1 MKRQTTR
8 DRILVTCRKLFN
20 AKTVAAVT
28 TAAIAEAVG
37 INEGNLYYYFK
48 KKSDV
53 VAALFE
59 QFAAK
64 QLLIAEK
71 DQSLRDWFQLMWEWR
86 FFYRDTMAILAM
98 DPTLRVHLKQLA
110 DQVQSRGRAK
120 LMEMIELGQLTTT
133 EAELDVLLENC
144 WIISTYWIEYL
155 HSRHGI
161 TRVTKKHL
169 DWGYRQMA
177 ALFHPYLV
185 QPKNLQAASAFLPHP
200 DVA

>member
-1 MKRQTTR
+1 MKRQSTR
-8 DRILVTCRKLFN
+8 DKILLTCRKLFN
-20 AKTVAAVT
+20 AKTVGAVT

-64 QLLIAEK
+64 QLRLAEQ
-71 DQSLRDWFQLMWEWR
+71 DRNLRDWFELMWEWR

-98 DPTLRVHLKQLA
+98 DPSLRSHLKHLA
-110 DQVQSRGRAK
+110 DQVQSRGRLK
-120 LMEMIELGQLTTT
+120 LMEMIELGQLKAT

-161 TRVTKKHL
+161 NRVTKKHL

-177 ALFHPYLV
+177 ALFQPYRV
-185 QPKNLQAASAFLPHP
+185 ASQQLLASSDFLPHP
-200 DVA
+200 DLA

>member
-20 AKTVAAVT
+20 AKTVSAVT
-28 TAAIAEAVG
+28 TAAIADAVG

-64 QLLIAEK
+64 QLQVAEQ
-71 DQSLRDWFQLMWEWR
+71 DQSLRDGFHVMWEWR

-98 DPTLRVHLKQLA
+98 DPALRVQLQHLA
-110 DQVQSRGRAK
+110 DQVQARGRLK
-120 LMEMIELGQLTTT
+120 LLEMIELGQLKAS

-155 HSRHGI
+155 HARHGI
-161 TRVTKKHL
+161 TRVTKKQL
-169 DWGYRQMA
+169 DWGYRQVA
-177 ALFHPYLV
+177 ALFQPYLV
-185 QPKNLQAASAFLPHP
+185 KPKNLAVASAFLPHP
-200 DVA
+200 DLA

>member
-1 MKRQTTR
+1 
-8 DRILVTCRKLFN
+8 
-20 AKTVAAVT
+20 
-28 TAAIAEAVG
+28 
-37 INEGNLYYYFK
+37 
-48 KKSDV
+48 V

-185 QPKNLQAASAFLPHP
+185 QPKNLQTASAFLPHP

>member
-1 MKRQTTR
+1 MKRHTTR

-86 FFYRDTMAILAM
+86 FFYRDTTAILAM
-98 DPTLRVHLKQLA
+98 DPTLRVHLHQLA
-110 DQVQSRGRAK
+110 NQVQSRGRAK

-144 WIISTYWIEYL
+144 WIISTYWIDYL

-185 QPKNLQAASAFLPHP
+185 QPKNLHVASAFLPHP
-200 DVA
+200 DVV